1 MTIQV
6 TCPSCQSAYQ
16 LSDGLQG
23 KNVRCKKCGEVFRI
37 GVVDAP
43 PSSPVVLRPADEPS
57 SIQSSPAPR
66 PTSRPAVASRMA
78 DEDYGPP
85 PKRKGSSTAKILL
98 IVFGSIAAVFLVI
111 CGGVV
116 GLGYWATKATR
127 EKFEEIHTNVEERV
141 IDARSAAA
149 EKKGKE
155 TKPQSA
161 PAKDSKREK
170 PSIKARGE

>member
-1 MTIQV
+1 MAIQV
-6 TCPSCQSAYQ
+6 TCPACPSAYQ
-16 LSDGLQG
+16 LSAGLQG
-23 KNVRCKKCGEVFRI
+23 KNVRCKKFGEVFRI

-43 PSSPVVLRPADEPS
+43 PSSPVVLRPADAPS
-57 SIQSSPAPR
+57 SIQSSPA
-66 PTSRPAVASRMA
+66 PTSRPAVASRML

-149 EKKGKE
+149 KKGK
-155 TKPQSA
+155 KSA
-161 PAKDSKREK
+161 PPKHPN
-170 PSIKARGE
+170 PSQ

>member
-1 MTIQV
+1 
-6 TCPSCQSAYQ
+6 
-16 LSDGLQG
+16 
-23 KNVRCKKCGEVFRI
+23 
-37 GVVDAP
+37 
-43 PSSPVVLRPADEPS
+43 
-57 SIQSSPAPR
+57 
-66 PTSRPAVASRMA
+66 MA

-127 EKFEEIHTNVEERV
+127 EKFEEIRSNVEERV

-149 EKKGKE
+149 AEKKEKE
-155 TKPQSA
+155 TKPESA
-161 PAKDSKREK
+161 HAKDAKREK
-170 PSIKARGE
+170 PSIKARGG